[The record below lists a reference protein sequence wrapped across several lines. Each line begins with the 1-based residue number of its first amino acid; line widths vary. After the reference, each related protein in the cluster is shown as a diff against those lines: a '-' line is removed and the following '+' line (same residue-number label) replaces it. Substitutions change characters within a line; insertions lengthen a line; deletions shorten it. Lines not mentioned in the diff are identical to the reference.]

1 MGHGLEPSPYDGP
14 DPADPI
20 DEGTLH
26 RIGSPTP
33 APIGLDSK
41 SPGTAKGSAPSMA
54 DRIIGYPKRNFGQ
67 KVGDGECF
75 TLADRALAGAGA
87 KSAADFGTVAPDI
100 DYVWGTPVS
109 LADVRPG
116 DIVQFRDYR
125 FDREVVTKKT
135 GETVTDTD
143 FQERTPHH
151 TAIVERVDGGGAF
164 TVLEQNVDS
173 SPVVRNQLF
182 FKDSGPTTV
191 GNTTT
196 TIKVSGKFWFYRP
209 QPR

>member
-1 MGHGLEPSPYDGP
+1 MP
-14 DPADPI
+14 
-20 DEGTLH
+20 
-26 RIGSPTP
+26 RIGSPSP

-41 SPGTAKGSAPSMA
+41 SPGTAKGSGASIA
-54 DRIIGYPKRNFGQ
+54 DRIVAYPKQNFGQ

-75 TLADRALAGAGA
+75 TLADRALANAGA
-87 KSAADFGTVAPDI
+87 KSASDFGTVAPDI
-100 DYVWGTPVS
+100 DYVWGAAVS

-116 DIVQFRDYR
+116 DIVQFRNYR

-135 GETVTDTD
+135 GEIVTDTD

-151 TAIVERVDGGGAF
+151 TAIVEKVDGSAI

-191 GNTTT
+191 GNATT

-209 QPR
+209 QSR